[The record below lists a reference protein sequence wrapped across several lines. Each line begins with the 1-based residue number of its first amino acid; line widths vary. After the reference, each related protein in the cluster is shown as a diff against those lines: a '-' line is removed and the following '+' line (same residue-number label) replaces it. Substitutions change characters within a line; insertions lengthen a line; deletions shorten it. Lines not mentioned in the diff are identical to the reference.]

1 MLMKL
6 FNRLFIFV
14 SCMTLIT
21 VSCQEEHIPV
31 DFLLDTNGIQIG
43 ADGGITRVK
52 INSEGPWIANPT
64 VPWITVSPTNGIGT
78 IECDVKVDSS
88 ILAVES
94 REGLVRFES
103 KTYEKCDLKVT
114 QEGYPNVIALSVD
127 EVQVPNYAE
136 YGSRYVNINVT
147 YNVPFKMEIDNSSAW
162 VSVPDL
168 EEVIKNSLD
177 RGARPRK
184 LNLRVQFEN
193 NNRPAEREA
202 LVKFVPT
209 MDVTLAENKNLKVVQ
224 AEADEIPDSREGD
237 SLAIVGCARSMNIS
251 LAKYDGEAMD
261 NWDFVT
267 LWEENDEGYT
277 EDKKGRVKSLS
288 LTFFDTKDGI
298 PYEIQFL
305 TKMESLSLFSNTN
318 SFLYDFTSGEYIAK
332 LTQLKSFECFAMGLS
347 SLDDSFTN
355 LRNLETLVLA
365 ANNFNEIPR
374 IITPENFPN
383 LTKLDLATNRRRTI
397 WDMKTATLDR
407 ALWGGFSY
415 NDEDNFPRWL
425 LEWDKLE
432 YLRLSNNYMQG
443 EIPDMEDY
451 GIRYTAEEVAVNDT
465 LPNGLNNPAGY
476 NLAGK
481 PKVLPNAKF
490 FAINLN
496 LYTGKIPEWIL
507 YHPHLMEWAP
517 EILVFN
523 QDTELTDMEGR
534 IPGFS
539 NVPENPDYYYE
550 AYPLKKPEYYDQY

>member
-1 MLMKL
+1 M
-6 FNRLFIFV
+6 
-14 SCMTLIT
+14 
-21 VSCQEEHIPV
+21 PV
-31 DFLLDTNGIQIG
+31 DFVLDTGDIQIG
-43 ADGGITRVK
+43 ADGGIKRVR
-52 INSEGPWIANPT
+52 IESEGAWIANSN
-64 VPWITVSPTNGIGT
+64 VPWISVSPTNGVGT
-78 IECDVKVDSS
+78 IECDVKIDSS
-88 ILAVES
+88 ILANAT
-94 REGLVRFES
+94 REGVVRFQS
-103 KTYEKCDLKVT
+103 KQYEKCDLKVK
-114 QEGYPNVIALSVD
+114 QEGYPNIIELSMG

-136 YGSRYVNINVT
+136 YGSRYVNVEVT
-147 YNVPFKMEIDNSSAW
+147 YNVPFKMEIDKSSSW
-162 VSVPDL
+162 VSVANL
-168 EEVIKNSLD
+168 EEVIKSSLD
-177 RGARPRK
+177 RGARPRSLK
-184 LNLRVQFEN
+184 LRVNFEN
-193 NNRPAEREA
+193 NNRPNEREA
-202 LVKFVPT
+202 LVKFIPT
-209 MDVTLAENKNLKVVQ
+209 QDVELSANDNLKVIQ
-224 AEADEIPDSREGD
+224 AKADEIPDSREGD

-251 LAKYDGEAMD
+251 LSKYVGEPMD
-261 NWDFVT
+261 NWDFVA
-267 LWEENDEGYT
+267 LWEETDEGYT
-277 EDKKGRVKSLS
+277 VDKHGRVKTLALS
-288 LTFFDTKDGI
+288 YFETKDGI

-305 TKMESLSLFSNTN
+305 TKMEHLTLFSNAN
-318 SFLYDFTSGEYIAK
+318 SFLYDFSSGEYLAK
-332 LTQLKSFECFAMGLS
+332 LTQLKTFECFALGLS
-347 SLDDSFTN
+347 KLDDSFTN

-374 IITPENFPN
+374 ILTPENFPN
-383 LTKLDLATNRRRTI
+383 LTTLDLATNRRRTI

-465 LPNGLNNPAGY
+465 LPNGLNNPARY

-523 QDTELTDMEGR
+523 QDTALTDMEGR

>member
-1 MLMKL
+1 MLMKM
-6 FNRLFIFV
+6 FNRLFTIL
-14 SCMTLIT
+14 SCMTLVI

-31 DFLLDTNGIQIG
+31 DFGVDTNTIQIG
-43 ADGGITRVK
+43 ADGGVK
-52 INSEGPWIANPT
+52 RIKIESEGAWIANPT
-64 VPWITVSPTNGIGT
+64 VPWVTVSPTNGIGT
-78 IECDVKVDSS
+78 IECDVKIDSS
-88 ILAVES
+88 ILALES
-94 REGLVRFES
+94 REGIVRFES
-103 KTYEKCDLKVT
+103 SAYEKCDIKIS
-114 QEGYPNVIALSVD
+114 QEGYPNIITLSAE

-136 YGSRYVNINVT
+136 YGSRYVDVKVT
-147 YNVPFKMEIDNSSAW
+147 YNVPFKMEIDKASSW
-162 VSVPDL
+162 VSVPNL
-168 EEVIKNSLD
+168 EETIKARLD
-177 RGARPRK
+177 RGARPRS
-184 LNLRVQFEN
+184 LNVRLKFEN
-193 NNRPAEREA
+193 NNRPTEREA
-202 LVKFVPT
+202 LVRLVPT
-209 MDVTLAENKNLKVVQ
+209 KEVTLSKNDNLRVLQ
-224 AEADEIPDSREGD
+224 AEADQIPDSREGD

-251 LAKYDGEAMD
+251 LSKYDGEAMD
-261 NWDFVT
+261 NWDFIA
-267 LWEENDEGYT
+267 LWEEGDEGYT
-277 EDKKGRVKSLS
+277 ADKKGRVKALALS
-288 LTFFDTKDGI
+288 YFETKDGI

-305 TKMESLSLFSNTN
+305 TKMEHLTLYSNAN
-318 SFLYDFTSGEYIAK
+318 SFLYDFSSGEYLAK
-332 LTQLKSFECFAMGLS
+332 LTQLKTFECFALGLS

-374 IITPENFPN
+374 ILTPENFPN

-415 NDEDNFPRWL
+415 NDAENFPKWL
-425 LEWDKLE
+425 LEWDNLE
-432 YLRLSNNYMQG
+432 YLRLSHNYMQG

-451 GIRYTAEEVAVNDT
+451 GKRYTAEEVAANDT
-465 LPNGLNNPAGY
+465 LPNGLNNPARY

-496 LYTGKIPEWIL
+496 LYTGSIPEWIL

-534 IPGFS
+534 IPGFN
-539 NVPENPDYYYE
+539 NVPEDPDYYYE

>member
-1 MLMKL
+1 MLMKM
-6 FNRLFIFV
+6 FNRLFIFL

-21 VSCQEEHIPV
+21 VSCQEENIPV
-31 DFLLDTNGIQIG
+31 DFDLDTKNIQIG
-43 ADGGITRVK
+43 ADGGIKRIK
-52 INSEGPWIANPT
+52 IASEGAWIANPT

-78 IECDVKVDSS
+78 IECDIKIDSS
-88 ILAVES
+88 ILALES
-94 REGLVRFES
+94 RKGVVRFES
-103 KTYEKCDLKVT
+103 SSYEKCDLNVS
-114 QEGYPNVIALSVD
+114 QEGYPNIITLSMD
-127 EVQVPNYAE
+127 EIQVPNYAE
-136 YGSRYVNINVT
+136 YGSRYVDVEIT
-147 YNVPFKMEIDNSSAW
+147 YNVPFKMEIDKASSW
-162 VSVPDL
+162 VSVPNL
-168 EEVIKNSLD
+168 EETIKARLD
-177 RGARPRK
+177 RGARPRT
-184 LNLRVQFEN
+184 LNLRVSFEN
-193 NNRPAEREA
+193 NNRPADREA
-202 LVKFVPT
+202 IVKLVPT
-209 MDVTLAENKNLKVVQ
+209 KNVTLAKNDNLKVLQ

-261 NWDFVT
+261 NWDFVA
-267 LWEENDEGYT
+267 LWEETDEGYT
-277 EDKKGRVKSLS
+277 VDKKGRVKALALS
-288 LTFFDTKDGI
+288 YFETKDGI

-305 TKMESLSLFSNTN
+305 TKMEHLTLYSNAN
-318 SFLYDFTSGEYIAK
+318 SFLYDFSSGEYIAK
-332 LTQLKSFECFAMGLS
+332 LTQLKTFECFALGLS

-355 LRNLETLVLA
+355 LKNLETLVLA
-365 ANNFNEIPR
+365 ANNFNEIPK
-374 IITPENFPN
+374 ILTPENFPN

-415 NDEDNFPRWL
+415 NDAENFPKWL

-432 YLRLSNNYMQG
+432 YLRLSHNYMQG

-451 GIRYTAEEVAVNDT
+451 GKRYTEEEVAANDT
-465 LPNGLNNPAGY
+465 LPNGLNNPARY

-496 LYTGKIPEWIL
+496 LYTGKIPDWIL

-539 NVPENPDYYYE
+539 NVPEDPDYYYE

>member
-1 MLMKL
+1 MLMKM
-6 FNRLFIFV
+6 FNRLFTIL
-14 SCMTLIT
+14 SCMTLVI

-31 DFLLDTNGIQIG
+31 DFGVDTNTIQIG
-43 ADGGITRVK
+43 ADGGVK
-52 INSEGPWIANPT
+52 RIKIESEGAWIANPT
-64 VPWITVSPTNGIGT
+64 VPWVTVSPTNGIGT
-78 IECDVKVDSS
+78 IECDVKIDSS
-88 ILAVES
+88 ILALET
-94 REGLVRFES
+94 REGIVRFES
-103 KTYEKCDLKVT
+103 SAYEKCDIKIS
-114 QEGYPNVIALSVD
+114 QEGYPNIITLSAD

-136 YGSRYVNINVT
+136 YGSRYVDVKIT
-147 YNVPFKMEIDNSSAW
+147 YNVPFKMEIDKASSW
-162 VSVPDL
+162 VSAPNL
-168 EEVIKNSLD
+168 EETIKTRLD
-177 RGARPRK
+177 RGARPRS
-184 LNLRVQFEN
+184 LNVRLKFEN

-202 LVKFVPT
+202 LVRLVPT
-209 MDVTLAENKNLKVVQ
+209 KEVTLSKNDNLRVLQ
-224 AEADEIPDSREGD
+224 AEADQIPDSREGD

-251 LAKYDGEAMD
+251 LSKYDGEAMD
-261 NWDFVT
+261 NWDFIA
-267 LWEENDEGYT
+267 LWEEGDEGYT
-277 EDKKGRVKSLS
+277 ADKKGRVKALALS
-288 LTFFDTKDGI
+288 YFETKDGI

-305 TKMESLSLFSNTN
+305 TKMEHLTLYSNAN
-318 SFLYDFTSGEYIAK
+318 SFLYDFSSGEYLAK
-332 LTQLKSFECFAMGLS
+332 LTQLKTFECFALGLS

-374 IITPENFPN
+374 ILTPENFPN

-415 NDEDNFPRWL
+415 NDAENFPKWL

-432 YLRLSNNYMQG
+432 YLRLSHNYMQG

-451 GIRYTAEEVAVNDT
+451 GKRYTAEEVAANDT
-465 LPNGLNNPAGY
+465 LPNGLNNPARY

-496 LYTGKIPEWIL
+496 LYKGSIPEWIL

-534 IPGFS
+534 IPGFN

>member
-1 MLMKL
+1 MLMKM
-6 FNRLFIFV
+6 FNRLFTIL
-14 SCMTLIT
+14 SCMTLVI

-31 DFLLDTNGIQIG
+31 DFGVDTNTIQIG
-43 ADGGITRVK
+43 ADGGVK
-52 INSEGPWIANPT
+52 RIKIESEGAWIANPT
-64 VPWITVSPTNGIGT
+64 VPWVTVSPTNGIGT
-78 IECDVKVDSS
+78 IECDVKIDSS
-88 ILAVES
+88 ILALES
-94 REGLVRFES
+94 REGIVRFES
-103 KTYEKCDLKVT
+103 SAYEKCDIKIS
-114 QEGYPNVIALSVD
+114 QEGYPNIITLSAE

-136 YGSRYVNINVT
+136 YGSRYVDVKVT
-147 YNVPFKMEIDNSSAW
+147 YNVPFKMEIDKASSW
-162 VSVPDL
+162 VSAPNL
-168 EEVIKNSLD
+168 EETIKARLD
-177 RGARPRK
+177 RGARPRS
-184 LNLRVQFEN
+184 LNVRLKFEN

-202 LVKFVPT
+202 LVRLVPT
-209 MDVTLAENKNLKVVQ
+209 KEVTLSKNDNLRVLQ
-224 AEADEIPDSREGD
+224 AEADQIPDSREGD

-251 LAKYDGEAMD
+251 LSKYDGEAMD
-261 NWDFVT
+261 NWDFIA
-267 LWEENDEGYT
+267 LWEEGDEGYT
-277 EDKKGRVKSLS
+277 ADKKGRVKALALS
-288 LTFFDTKDGI
+288 YFETKDGI

-305 TKMESLSLFSNTN
+305 TKMEHLTLYSNAN
-318 SFLYDFTSGEYIAK
+318 SFLYDFSSGEYLAK
-332 LTQLKSFECFAMGLS
+332 LTQLKTFECFALGLS

-374 IITPENFPN
+374 ILTPENFPN

-415 NDEDNFPRWL
+415 NDAENFPKWL

-432 YLRLSNNYMQG
+432 YLRLSHNYMQG

-451 GIRYTAEEVAVNDT
+451 GKRYTAEEVAANDT
-465 LPNGLNNPAGY
+465 LPNGLNNPARY

-496 LYTGKIPEWIL
+496 LYTGSIPEWIL

-534 IPGFS
+534 IPGFN
-539 NVPENPDYYYE
+539 NVPEDPDYYYE

>member
-1 MLMKL
+1 MLMKM
-6 FNRLFIFV
+6 FNRLFTIF
-14 SCMTLIT
+14 SCMTLVI

-31 DFLLDTNGIQIG
+31 DFGVDTNTIQIG
-43 ADGGITRVK
+43 ADGGVK
-52 INSEGPWIANPT
+52 RIKIESEGAWIANPT
-64 VPWITVSPTNGIGT
+64 VPWVTVSPTNGIGT
-78 IECDVKVDSS
+78 IECDVKIDSS
-88 ILAVES
+88 ILALES
-94 REGLVRFES
+94 REGIVRFES
-103 KTYEKCDLKVT
+103 SAYEKCDIKIS
-114 QEGYPNVIALSVD
+114 QEGYPNIITLSAE

-136 YGSRYVNINVT
+136 YGSRYVDVKVT
-147 YNVPFKMEIDNSSAW
+147 YNVPFKMEIDKASSW

-168 EEVIKNSLD
+168 QENIKARLD
-177 RGARPRK
+177 RGARPRS
-184 LNLRVQFEN
+184 LNVRLKFEN

-202 LVKFVPT
+202 LVRLVPT
-209 MDVTLAENKNLKVVQ
+209 KEVTLSKNDNLRVLQ
-224 AEADEIPDSREGD
+224 AEADQIPDSREGD
-237 SLAIVGCARSMNIS
+237 SLAIVGCARSLNIS
-251 LAKYDGEAMD
+251 LSQYDGEAMD
-261 NWDFVT
+261 NWDFIA
-267 LWEENDEGYT
+267 LWEEGDEGYT
-277 EDKKGRVKSLS
+277 ADKKGRVKTLALS
-288 LTFFDTKDGI
+288 YFETKDGI

-305 TKMESLSLFSNTN
+305 TKMEHLTLYSNAN
-318 SFLYDFTSGEYIAK
+318 SFLYDFSSGEYLAK
-332 LTQLKSFECFAMGLS
+332 LTQLKTFECFAFGLS

-374 IITPENFPN
+374 ILTPENFPN

-415 NDEDNFPRWL
+415 NDAENFPKWL

-432 YLRLSNNYMQG
+432 YLRLSHNYMQG

-451 GIRYTAEEVAVNDT
+451 GKRYTAEEVAVNDT
-465 LPNGLNNPAGY
+465 LPNGLNNPARY

-496 LYTGKIPEWIL
+496 LYTGSIPEWIL

-534 IPGFS
+534 IPGF
-539 NVPENPDYYYE
+539 NNLPEDPDYYYE

>member
-1 MLMKL
+1 MLMKM
-6 FNRLFIFV
+6 FNRLFILL

-21 VSCQEEHIPV
+21 VSCQEEYIPV
-31 DFLLDTNGIQIG
+31 DFDLDTKDIQIG
-43 ADGGITRVK
+43 ADGGIKRVK
-52 INSEGPWIANPT
+52 IDSEGPWIANPT
-64 VPWITVSPTNGIGT
+64 VPWITVSPTNGNGT
-78 IECDVKVDSS
+78 IECDIKIDSS
-88 ILAVES
+88 ILANETRKGV
-94 REGLVRFES
+94 VRFES
-103 KTYEKCDLKVT
+103 KAYEKCDLNVT
-114 QEGYPNVIALSVD
+114 QDGYPNEIRLSVD
-127 EVQVPNYAE
+127 EVEVPNYAE
-136 YGSRYVNINVT
+136 YGSRYVDVKVT
-147 YNVPFKMEIDNSSAW
+147 YNVPFKMEIDKASSW
-162 VSVPDL
+162 VSVPNI
-168 EEVIKNSLD
+168 EETIKDRLD
-177 RGARPRK
+177 RGARPRTIR
-184 LNLRVQFEN
+184 LRVNFEN
-193 NNRPAEREA
+193 NNRPAQREA
-202 LVKFVPT
+202 IVNLVPT
-209 MDVTLAENKNLKVVQ
+209 KAVTLSRNDNLKVLQ
-224 AEADEIPDSREGD
+224 AQADEIPDSREGD
-237 SLAIVGCARSMNIS
+237 SLAIVGCARSMNLS

-261 NWDFVT
+261 NWDIVT

-288 LTFFDTKDGI
+288 LSFFDTKDGI

-305 TKMESLSLFSNTN
+305 TKMEHLSLFSNGN
-318 SFLYDFTSGEYIAK
+318 SFLYDFSSGEYIAK
-332 LTQLKSFECFAMGLS
+332 LTQLKTFECFALGLS
-347 SLDDSFTN
+347 SLDESFTN
-355 LRNLETLVLA
+355 LKNLETLILA

-374 IITPENFPN
+374 ILTPENFPN

-415 NDEDNFPRWL
+415 NDAENFPRWL

-451 GIRYTAEEVAVNDT
+451 GIRYTAEEVAANDT
-465 LPNGLNNPAGY
+465 LPNGLNNIAKY
-476 NLAGK
+476 DLAGK

-517 EILVFN
+517 EVLVFN
-523 QDTELTDMEGR
+523 QDIELTDMEGR

-539 NVPENPDYYYE
+539 NVPEDPDYYYD

>member
-14 SCMTLIT
+14 SCMTLIA

-31 DFLLDTNGIQIG
+31 DFLLDTKDIQIG
-43 ADGGITRVK
+43 ADGGIKRVK
-52 INSEGPWIANPT
+52 IDSEGPWIANPT

-78 IECDVKVDSS
+78 IECDVKIDSS
-88 ILAVES
+88 ILALES

-103 KTYEKCDLKVT
+103 KAYEKCDLKVT

-136 YGSRYVNINVT
+136 YGSRYVNVNVT
-147 YNVPFKMEIDNSSAW
+147 YNVPFKMEIDKSSAW

-193 NNRPAEREA
+193 NNRPEEREA

-209 MDVTLAENKNLKVVQ
+209 MNVTLAENKNLKVVQ

>member
-1 MLMKL
+1 
-6 FNRLFIFV
+6 
-14 SCMTLIT
+14 
-21 VSCQEEHIPV
+21 
-31 DFLLDTNGIQIG
+31 
-43 ADGGITRVK
+43 
-52 INSEGPWIANPT
+52 
-64 VPWITVSPTNGIGT
+64 
-78 IECDVKVDSS
+78 
-88 ILAVES
+88 
-94 REGLVRFES
+94 
-103 KTYEKCDLKVT
+103 
-114 QEGYPNVIALSVD
+114 
-127 EVQVPNYAE
+127 
-136 YGSRYVNINVT
+136 
-147 YNVPFKMEIDNSSAW
+147 
-162 VSVPDL
+162 
-168 EEVIKNSLD
+168 
-177 RGARPRK
+177 
-184 LNLRVQFEN
+184 
-193 NNRPAEREA
+193 
-202 LVKFVPT
+202 
-209 MDVTLAENKNLKVVQ
+209 
-224 AEADEIPDSREGD
+224 
-237 SLAIVGCARSMNIS
+237 
-251 LAKYDGEAMD
+251 
-261 NWDFVT
+261 
-267 LWEENDEGYT
+267 
-277 EDKKGRVKSLS
+277 
-288 LTFFDTKDGI
+288 
-298 PYEIQFL
+298 
-305 TKMESLSLFSNTN
+305 
-318 SFLYDFTSGEYIAK
+318 
-332 LTQLKSFECFAMGLS
+332 MGLS

-465 LPNGLNNPAGY
+465 LPNGLNNPARY

-539 NVPENPDYYYE
+539 NVPESPDYYYE

>member
-1 MLMKL
+1 MLMKM
-6 FNRLFIFV
+6 FNRLFTIL
-14 SCMTLIT
+14 SCMTLVI

-31 DFLLDTNGIQIG
+31 DFGVDTNTIQIG
-43 ADGGITRVK
+43 ADGGVK
-52 INSEGPWIANPT
+52 RIKIESEGAWIANPT
-64 VPWITVSPTNGIGT
+64 VPWVTVSPTNGIGT
-78 IECDVKVDSS
+78 IECDVKIDSS
-88 ILAVES
+88 ILALET
-94 REGLVRFES
+94 REGIVRFES
-103 KTYEKCDLKVT
+103 SAYEKCDIKIS
-114 QEGYPNVIALSVD
+114 QEGYPNIITLSAD

-136 YGSRYVNINVT
+136 YGSRYVDVKIT
-147 YNVPFKMEIDNSSAW
+147 YNVPFKMEIDKASSW
-162 VSVPDL
+162 VSAPNL
-168 EEVIKNSLD
+168 EETIKTRLD
-177 RGARPRK
+177 RGARPRS
-184 LNLRVQFEN
+184 LNVRLKFEN

-202 LVKFVPT
+202 LVRLVPT
-209 MDVTLAENKNLKVVQ
+209 KEVTLSKNDNLRVLQ
-224 AEADEIPDSREGD
+224 AEADQIPDSREGD

-251 LAKYDGEAMD
+251 LSKYDGEAMD
-261 NWDFVT
+261 NWDFIA
-267 LWEENDEGYT
+267 LWEEGDEGYT
-277 EDKKGRVKSLS
+277 ADKKGRVKALALS
-288 LTFFDTKDGI
+288 YFETKDGI

-305 TKMESLSLFSNTN
+305 TKMEHLTLYSNAN
-318 SFLYDFTSGEYIAK
+318 SFLYDFSSGEYLAK
-332 LTQLKSFECFAMGLS
+332 LTQLKTFECFALGLS

-374 IITPENFPN
+374 ILTPENFPN

-415 NDEDNFPRWL
+415 NDAENFPKWL

-432 YLRLSNNYMQG
+432 YLRLSHNYMQG

-451 GIRYTAEEVAVNDT
+451 GKRYTAEEVAANDT
-465 LPNGLNNPAGY
+465 LPNGLNNPARY

-490 FAINLN
+490 FAINMN
-496 LYTGKIPEWIL
+496 LYKGSIPEWIL

-534 IPGFS
+534 IPGFN